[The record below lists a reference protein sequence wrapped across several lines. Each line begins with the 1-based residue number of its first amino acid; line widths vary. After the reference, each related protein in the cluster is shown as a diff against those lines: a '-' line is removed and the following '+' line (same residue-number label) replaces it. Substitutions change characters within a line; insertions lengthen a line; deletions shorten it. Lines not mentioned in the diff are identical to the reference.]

1 MTMKSFLLIAT
12 IIVGIALIVLTLFQ
26 GKGEGLGSAWGGMGG
41 NFQTRRG
48 LEKWMLRITA
58 VLVFVFF
65 LLSLA
70 GLLQ

>member
-1 MTMKSFLLIAT
+1 MNFTLMVSTIMVGVLI
-12 IIVGIALIVLTLFQ
+12 IILTLVQ

-48 LEKWMLRITA
+48 LEKWMLRVTI

-65 LLSLA
+65 VISAIALLH
-70 GLLQ
+70 

>member
-1 MTMKSFLLIAT
+1 MKSILTVST
-12 IIVGIALIVLTLFQ
+12 IIVGVALIVLTLLQ

-48 LEKWMLRITA
+48 LEKWMLRITG

-65 LLSLA
+65 LISVI